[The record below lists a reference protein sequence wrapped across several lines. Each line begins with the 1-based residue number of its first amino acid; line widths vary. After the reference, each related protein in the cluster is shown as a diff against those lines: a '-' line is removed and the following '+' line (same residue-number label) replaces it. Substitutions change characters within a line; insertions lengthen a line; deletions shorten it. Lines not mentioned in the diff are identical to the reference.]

1 MIKMENQ
8 KRIIKKLDKYK
19 KDKKERFRDILND
32 VILHYS
38 NKNDF
43 DDKRRINNED
53 NIYKKIIK
61 KN

>member
-32 VILHYS
+32 VILHLLT
-38 NKNDF
+38 F
-43 DDKRRINNED
+43 I
-53 NIYKKIIK
+53 IY
-61 KN
+61 